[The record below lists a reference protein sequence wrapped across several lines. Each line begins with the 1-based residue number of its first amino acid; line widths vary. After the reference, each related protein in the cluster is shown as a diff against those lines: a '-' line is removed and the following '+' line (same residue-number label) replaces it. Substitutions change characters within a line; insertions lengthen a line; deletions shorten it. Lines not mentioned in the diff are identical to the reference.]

1 MRLKQLRVCDFR
13 NIEEAQIDLNPQF
26 NAITGANGAG
36 KTSLLEAIYTLGHG
50 RSFRSRLTQP
60 LIKQGSSEYLVFARC
75 VNQQQAEIKL
85 GLTKGSEAPRIHINN
100 ESLASM
106 AELARMFPVVE
117 VDAASLSLIDE
128 GPSQRRGF
136 LDWGVFHVEQV
147 SGNLWARFRRVL
159 QQRNSLLKKQTQEN
173 QEFWDQEFIDLCH
186 QIDRARRA
194 YLERLTP
201 VFGGLAECL
210 LEDWAGLVELQYFPG
225 WSDESESLSE
235 SLVRVRHRE
244 KALGR
249 TTKGAHCA
257 DLRLMVEGEP
267 AKDRLSRGQK
277 KLFVAALK
285 FAQVKLYNDEHS
297 EQAVLLLDDF
307 AAELDATSMSRVRSA
322 LGELQ
327 CQIVAAAVD
336 PEELAKLNP
345 FSGIEVF
352 HVEHG
357 KIHRLKESVQSG

>member
-1 MRLKQLRVCDFR
+1 MRLKQIKVCDFR
-13 NIEEAQIDLNPQF
+13 NIEEAQIELGPQF

-60 LIKQGSSEYLVFARC
+60 LVKQGSKEYLVFARC
-75 VNQQQAEIKL
+75 ATQQQSEVKL
-85 GLTKGSEAPRIHINN
+85 GLTKGADAPRIHINN
-100 ESLASM
+100 EPAASM
-106 AELARMFPVVE
+106 SDLARMFPVVE

-147 SGNLWARFRRVL
+147 SGSLWARFRRVL
-159 QQRNSLLKKQTQEN
+159 QQRNSLLKKQEQES
-173 QEFWDQEFIDLCH
+173 QEFWDQEFVELCH
-186 QIDRARRA
+186 QIDRARRS
-194 YLERLTP
+194 YLDRLVTT
-201 VFGGLAECL
+201 FGGLADGL
-210 LEDWAGLVELQYFPG
+210 LEDLAEIVSLEYFPG
-225 WSDESESLSE
+225 WNDESESLSE

-244 KALGR
+244 RALGR
-249 TTKGAHCA
+249 TIKGAHCA
-257 DLRLMVEGEP
+257 DLRLLIGGEP

-285 FAQVKLYNDEHS
+285 FAQVKLYNEQHS
-297 EQAVLLLDDF
+297 EHAVLLLDDF
-307 AAELDATSMSRVRSA
+307 AAELDSTSMNRVRSA
-322 LGELQ
+322 LGELE
-327 CQIVAAAVD
+327 CQVVAAAVD

-345 FSGIEVF
+345 FPGIEVF

-357 KIHRLKESVQSG
+357 KINRLKESIQSG